1 MFLSSIVII
10 IDPMYL
16 FLTNFGHFPEVEVFK
31 LSEKSDK
38 SNSPQANTRGS
49 KWTYDRYDMI

>member
-38 SNSPQANTRGS
+38 STVHRPTAKGLNGH
-49 KWTYDRYDMI
+49 MI